1 MIRIVFHF
9 LFPLLLLAPAV
20 VSAMENGTTPLS
32 VREAV
37 EQALANNLNLL
48 LQKENVKVA
57 AGAVDI
63 ANSKFDKFILGE
75 VNAARNE
82 RTALLPGGAEVEE
95 DANLNVSLAKRFT
108 TGTEVELG
116 WNSNRGD
123 TDIEIQTISPA
134 FTSGLSL
141 GLTQPLLR
149 GWGREVQL
157 APVQAAERDLEA
169 ETYQVNRLAADLA
182 AQVKSGYW
190 NLVFARQDI
199 EVKKLSLTL
208 AEKLLEETKAKI
220 AAGKLAPVELFQPQS
235 EVAFREERLIA
246 AERAIGVADDELKL
260 LLNSDDWYSSY
271 TPVDEPMT
279 EPVTLIPEVILDNAL
294 NNRPDIKAAQTDV
307 KAASL
312 REKVAQDDLRPELD
326 LIGRLG
332 YGGTDDSYGRAV
344 DNSFDDPNT
353 QWLVGLN
360 LTVPL
365 DNSAAEGAMQQ
376 ARAFHTQART
386 SLELLKLQVIRE
398 VRTTVRDVKLAIKAI
413 EATRKTSLA
422 TRKRLEAEQAKF
434 NAGRSTTLDVLIAQ
448 EAYSDALSQ
457 ENQTYVIYAQALAEL
472 DRIQGLISFD
482 YEEGQ
487 AN

>member
-1 MIRIVFHF
+1 MIRSVLPCFF
-9 LFPLLLLAPAV
+9 SLLLLAPV
-20 VSAMENGTTPLS
+20 SVSAMDKGTTELS
-32 VREAV
+32 VRDAV

-63 ANSKFDKFILGE
+63 TNSKFDKFLLGQAD
-75 VNAARNE
+75 VARNE

-95 DANLNVSLAKRFT
+95 DANFNVSLVKRFT

-116 WNSNRGD
+116 WNNNRGD
-123 TDIEIQTISPA
+123 TDIDAQTLSPVYS
-134 FTSGLSL
+134 SGLSL
-141 GLTQPLLR
+141 GLSQPLLR
-149 GWGREVQL
+149 GWGRDIQL
-157 APVQAAERDLEA
+157 APVQAAEKDLEA
-169 ETYQVNRLAADLA
+169 ETFQVNSTAADLA

-190 NLVFARQDI
+190 DLVFARQDI

-220 AAGKLAPVELFQPQS
+220 AAGKLAPVEIFQPQS
-235 EVAFREERLIA
+235 EVALREEQLIG
-246 AERAIGVADDELKL
+246 AERAIGVADDQLKL

-271 TPVDEPMT
+271 IPVDMPMT
-279 EPVTLIPEVILDNAL
+279 EPVTLVAEVILDNAFS
-294 NNRPDIKAAQTDV
+294 NRPDIKAAHIDV
-307 KAASL
+307 DAARL

-326 LIGRLG
+326 LVGSLG
-332 YGGTDDSYGRAV
+332 YGGTDDSYDSAV
-344 DNSFDDPNT
+344 GTTFDDGDT

-360 LTVPL
+360 LTFPI

-376 ARAFHTQART
+376 ARAFHTQAKT

-398 VRTTVRDVKLAIKAI
+398 VRTTVRDVRLAIKAI

-434 NAGRSTTLDVLIAQ
+434 EAGRSTTLDVLIAQ
-448 EAYSDALSQ
+448 EAYSSALSQ
-457 ENQTYVIYAQALAEL
+457 ENQTYVIYAQSLAEL

-487 AN
+487 VH